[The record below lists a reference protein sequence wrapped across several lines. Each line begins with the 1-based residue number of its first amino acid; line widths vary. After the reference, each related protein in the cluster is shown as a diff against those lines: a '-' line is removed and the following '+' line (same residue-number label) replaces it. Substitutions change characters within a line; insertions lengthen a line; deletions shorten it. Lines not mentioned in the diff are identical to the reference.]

1 MRGLIIFSND
11 MEDVEALATRALLI
25 RSGYQIDS
33 VTFNETKDVKTAF
46 GLDILADYL
55 SNDIEIDKYD
65 FLIIPGGKYVHLTI
79 ENDKH
84 VKSLAKTFNAKNKL
98 ICAICAGPRF
108 LGQAKLLEGVEY
120 TAYTGSEID
129 MPKGIYHPNKKVV
142 TDGLFI
148 TARGAG
154 VVYDF
159 VYEIIRYF
167 SGKEEAEKLLKNI
180 LYKK

>member
-33 VTFNETKDVKTAF
+33 LTFNKTKNVKTAF

-55 SNDIEIDKYD
+55 KDDIDVNTYD
-65 FLIIPGGKYVHLTI
+65 FLIIPGGKYVDLTVDDD
-79 ENDKH
+79 NQ
-84 VKSLAKTFNAKNKL
+84 VKSLAKAFNANNKL

-108 LGQAKLLEGVEY
+108 LGQAKLLNGVKY
-120 TAYTGSEID
+120 TAYTGSETD
-129 MPKGIYHPNKKVV
+129 MPKGIYYPHKKVV

-159 VYEIIRYF
+159 VYEIVRYF
-167 SGKEEAEKLLKNI
+167 SGKEAAQKLLKNI